1 MALLPPPQSYD
12 LTAPTA
18 TPAALSTPTPSLA
31 LPASANVW
39 GTGLD
44 FPHRLPSIPTS
55 CAALIAFGFALLFLA
70 VFLAVGWRMG
80 SRAIARDEEKEIAVE
95 DVERNSIAIT
105 IVSDTE
111 VFPIEKKL

>member
-1 MALLPPPQSYD
+1 MALLPPPQTYD
-12 LTAPTA
+12 ITAPTA
-18 TPAALSTPTPSLA
+18 TPSLLSSPTPSLA

-44 FPHRLPSIPTS
+44 FPHREPTLPTS
-55 CAALIAFGFALLFLA
+55 CAALIAFAFALVFIA
-70 VFLAVGWRMG
+70 VFLAAGWRMG
-80 SRAIARDEEKEIAVE
+80 SRAIVRDEEKVIAVE

-111 VFPIEKKL
+111 VFPAEKKL